1 LFAMP
6 LALASGAVSEP
17 HPFGQLLK
25 GDAMELVKVQ
35 TAQATSDPEAIVYDK
50 DRKWLVQQHLN
61 DATKDALGTDT
72 KAFFEAEYQPTIGY
86 WRIGK
91 RVSDRDW

>member
-1 LFAMP
+1 
-6 LALASGAVSEP
+6 
-17 HPFGQLLK
+17 
-25 GDAMELVKVQ
+25 MELVKVQ

-72 KAFFEAEYQPTIGY
+72 KAFF
-86 WRIGK
+86 
-91 RVSDRDW
+91 

>member
-1 LFAMP
+1 
-6 LALASGAVSEP
+6 
-17 HPFGQLLK
+17 
-25 GDAMELVKVQ
+25 MELVKVQ